1 MLTVYVFSPEHPMLT
16 RGDVGLV
23 NPLAKES
30 DVNKLQI
37 WIFESASGKLV
48 GYLNT
53 TDTETLNGT
62 EASAAFQITVDD
74 NFVRNKPDVDVY
86 VLANVSMNTCG
97 CAFNAYTTRDELKSQ
112 AKIDADHFGLSPL
125 TDEVPEEGLPMAG
138 VLRNQ
143 PVIGNA
149 PVLRIGN
156 QNNIAT
162 VSQQRAVSKLRFVF
176 ANSEGSAE
184 MKITNIQLD
193 ANVLPTEEYLFP
205 QTTALTYDSRV
216 VSLLSAPKTV
226 VEKDDPMEYVY
237 NGQEAQ
243 VYETL
248 IEQSGLTVVGPYY
261 LRESDKRLSGTI
273 TYTIGD
279 TQKTGTFQ
287 MEKAGDFLRNHTW
300 IVYGYHSGGGYLQMN
315 TIYIKDWNNRTESH
329 EVYNW

>member
-1 MLTVYVFSPEHPMLT
+1 
-16 RGDVGLV
+16 
-23 NPLAKES
+23 
-30 DVNKLQI
+30 
-37 WIFESASGKLV
+37 
-48 GYLNT
+48 
-53 TDTETLNGT
+53 
-62 EASAAFQITVDD
+62 
-74 NFVRNKPDVDVY
+74 
-86 VLANVSMNTCG
+86 
-97 CAFNAYTTRDELKSQ
+97 
-112 AKIDADHFGLSPL
+112 
-125 TDEVPEEGLPMAG
+125 
-138 VLRNQ
+138 
-143 PVIGNA
+143 VIGNA